1 MSPSVSVGLPK
12 RSAGPRPATDGPAP
26 LPFLVVDPTAL
37 SDEPRVRTTRRRRRA
52 WIALLGALAL
62 AAAAPSAGRFAGLI
76 APGGGTAEIG
86 SAPSGSSLR
95 SERPVVGLGLLLPA
109 GDVVRVAA
117 PSGTGDVRLERLL
130 VAEGD
135 RVEPGAVLAVLDNE
149 ARQRA
154 ALALARAEADQ
165 KAAALA
171 RTRLDVETTRAQRQ
185 AALDRARAELDTA
198 RADLDRTRTLS
209 LRGFAAA
216 SNLDQ
221 KELVWRQASERVAE
235 AEAAWRRFAQAG
247 DGQADIALARQELAT
262 AEAAIVA
269 AQADL
274 AQTSIRAPSAGR
286 VLDIHVRPGERLG
299 TTGLLDL
306 GATDAMMVKA
316 EIYESDVGRLAA
328 GQAATV
334 TALPLGAP
342 LAGTVERI
350 GLHVQRQAIVD
361 ESPAANTDARV
372 VEVWIRLDAPSSE
385 RASRFTN
392 LQTRVRIEP

>member
-1 MSPSVSVGLPK
+1 MSPSVSVASPEH
-12 RSAGPRPATDGPAP
+12 RAPRASAPRPAP
-26 LPFLVVDPTAL
+26 LPFLVVDRTGRPDALPTR
-37 SDEPRVRTTRRRRRA
+37 PKPRRRLL
-52 WIALLGALAL
+52 WLALLVMLAL
-62 AAAAPSAGRFAGLI
+62 AAAALLSGRFAGLI
-76 APGGGTAEIG
+76 APNGGVREGAG
-86 SAPSGSSLR
+86 APPASSLR
-95 SERPVVGLGLLLPA
+95 TERPVVGLGRLLPA
-109 GDVVRVAA
+109 GDIVRVAA

-135 RVEPGAVLAVLDNE
+135 RVEAGAVLAVLDNE
-149 ARQRA
+149 ARQQA

-185 AALDRARAELDTA
+185 AALDRTRAELDTA
-198 RADLDRTRTLS
+198 RSDLDRTRTLS
-209 LRGFAAA
+209 GRGYAPA
-216 SNLDQ
+216 SSLDQ
-221 KELVWRQASERVAE
+221 KELAWRQAAERVAE
-235 AEAAWRRFAQAG
+235 AEAALRRYAEAG

-262 AEAAIVA
+262 AEAAVAA

-286 VLDIHVRPGERLG
+286 ILEIHVRPGERLG
-299 TTGLLDL
+299 MTGLLDL
-306 GATDAMMVKA
+306 GATDAMMAKA
-316 EIYESDVGRLAA
+316 EIYESDVGRLAI

-334 TALPLGAP
+334 TALPLGEP

-350 GLHVQRQAIVD
+350 GLHVRRQTIVD
-361 ESPAANTDARV
+361 EIPAANTDARV
-372 VEVWIRLDAPSSE
+372 VEVWIRLDAPSSA

>member
-1 MSPSVSVGLPK
+1 MSAS
-12 RSAGPRPATDGPAP
+12 
-26 LPFLVVDPTAL
+26 
-37 SDEPRVRTTRRRRRA
+37 
-52 WIALLGALAL
+52 GASC
-62 AAAAPSAGRFAGLI
+62 PPETSSEFAG
-76 APGGGTAEIG
+76 
-86 SAPSGSSLR
+86 
-95 SERPVVGLGLLLPA
+95 
-109 GDVVRVAA
+109 

-135 RVEPGAVLAVLDNE
+135 RVEAGAVLAVLDNE
-149 ARQRA
+149 ARQSA

-165 KAAALA
+165 KAAALG

-185 AALDRARAELDTA
+185 AARDRARAEVDTA
-198 RADLDRTRTLS
+198 RSDLDRTRTLS
-209 LRGFAAA
+209 LRGYAPA
-216 SNLDQ
+216 SSLDQ
-221 KELVWRQASERVAE
+221 KELAWRQASERAAE
-235 AEAAWRRFAQAG
+235 AEAALRRYAQTG

-286 VLDIHVRPGERLG
+286 VLHIHVRPGERLG

-306 GATDAMMVKA
+306 GETDAMMVKA
-316 EIYESDVGRLAA
+316 EIYESDVGRLAL

-334 TALPLGAP
+334 TALPLGEP
-342 LAGTVERI
+342 LAGKVERI

-372 VEVWIRLDAPSSE
+372 VEIRIRLDAPYSE